1 MLPFRTGF
9 LTLKSRRRCQK
20 AGRKR
25 RNGVATWRAM
35 AEAGIRDYPRDEII
49 QHHAE
54 LQQLLLDMAARS
66 AGGRRASGRYK
77 AYDTARL
84 LYIKTVAFPSLRL
97 GKRIDTEDWRLLF
110 LPITSR
116 DDNGSASD
124 KEKLDRW
131 CKQHK
136 KDPRSKSSESYGLD
150 EKKQLT
156 VLEWVARNSEGYVPP
171 QPAQV
176 GRPRTYRLDDRVSK
190 DYAGCTLSELAH
202 DGMRKKLK
210 PNARVPGGQTL
221 LWFDS
226 LRYQWRFPEHVG
238 LFLALQELA
247 NSGCRTQG
255 NSGEVLITARH
266 ARAAYEQYA
275 RNDLEPRDDD
285 AILLAVDDAIDPNVF
300 EPVEPAFEKMDRISP
315 AQRDFFERTVKEME
329 TDPYDKWTSL
339 WKRAPD
345 ATLLDNTK
353 FDRTV
358 ADRYDLLDAFFWS
371 PSRLNQWKKL
381 GVEMPCARHGW
392 KHKKKV
398 TVKRRWASRLV
409 KDITRDFILAGQEC
423 VCSEC
428 RKELAARSLRS
439 RAVSLRCSG
448 RLADLAACA
457 AGCKSSVRRVCPSR
471 ERGCPRR
478 PLAIARTLST
488 GTLTRRTFT
497 LARPSAAAVAAARP
511 AFQRIGRPPRS
522 RGTPCVR
529 VCTDSLRS

>member
-1 MLPFRTGF
+1 V
-9 LTLKSRRRCQK
+9 SES
-20 AGRKR
+20 GRKR
-25 RNGVATWRAM
+25 SNGVATWRAM

-54 LQQLLLDMAARS
+54 LQQLLLDMAARQ
-66 AGGRRASGRYK
+66 AGGKCASGRYK

-150 EKKQLT
+150 KKKQLT

-171 QPAQV
+171 QAAQV

-202 DGMRKKLK
+202 DGMRKRLK

-226 LRYQWRFPEHVG
+226 VRYQWRFPEHVG

-255 NSGEVLITARH
+255 NSGEVVITARH

-275 RNDLEPRDDD
+275 RNDLEPRADD
-285 AILLAVDDAIDPNVF
+285 AILLAVGDEIDPNLF
-300 EPVEPAFEKMDRISP
+300 EPVGAAFETMNKISH
-315 AQRDFFERTVKEME
+315 AQRDFCERTVEEME

-353 FDRTV
+353 FDHTV
-358 ADRYDLLDAFFWS
+358 ADQYDLLDVFFWS
-371 PSRLNQWKKL
+371 PSRLKAWKKL
-381 GVEMPCARHGW
+381 GVEMPCARHGFN
-392 KHKKKV
+392 HADKV
-398 TVKRRWASRLV
+398 TVKQRWAFRLV
-409 KDITRDFILAGQEC
+409 KGVFFDSILAGQEC

-428 RKELAARSLRS
+428 RKEHGQVNKHYLAAKSANANESILGELKAKVDAASYNWMTYDPRITAYYRERFPFVALKLPAVVTHKVRS
-439 RAVSLRCSG
+439 RS
-448 RLADLAACA
+448 
-457 AGCKSSVRRVCPSR
+457 
-471 ERGCPRR
+471 RR
-478 PLAIARTLST
+478 PDARLNC
-488 GTLTRRTFT
+488 RD
-497 LARPSAAAVAAARP
+497 
-511 AFQRIGRPPRS
+511 RS
-522 RGTPCVR
+522 RLVCVPHR
-529 VCTDSLRS
+529 RRSQRKPSGCLLIRHRGSPATVSKTR

>member
-1 MLPFRTGF
+1 
-9 LTLKSRRRCQK
+9 
-20 AGRKR
+20 
-25 RNGVATWRAM
+25 M

-136 KDPRSKSSESYGLD
+136 KDPRSKSSDSYGLD

-266 ARAAYEQYA
+266 AREAYEQYA

-300 EPVEPAFEKMDRISP
+300 EPVEPAFEKMNRISP
-315 AQRDFFERTVKEME
+315 AQRGFFERTVKEME

-339 WKRAPD
+339 WKHAPD
-345 ATLLDNTK
+345 ATLLDNTT
-353 FDRTV
+353 FDQTV
-358 ADRYDLLDAFFWS
+358 ADRYDLIDAFFWS

-392 KHKKKV
+392 KHKEKV
-398 TVKRRWASRLV
+398 TVKRRWACRLV

-428 RKELAARSLRS
+428 RKEHEQLNKHYLAAKSASVDESILRELKAKVDAASYNWMTYDPRIIAFYHEKCPFVALKLPAVVTHKVRSRSRRPEAIEFSRPQSTRLCAAQAALSTEALWLLTHTAPKQTNHGLEETLTTLRSLE
-439 RAVSLRCSG
+439 A
-448 RLADLAACA
+448 
-457 AGCKSSVRRVCPSR
+457 
-471 ERGCPRR
+471 
-478 PLAIARTLST
+478 
-488 GTLTRRTFT
+488 
-497 LARPSAAAVAAARP
+497 SA
-511 AFQRIGRPPRS
+511 S
-522 RGTPCVR
+522 C
-529 VCTDSLRS
+529 LLL

>member
-1 MLPFRTGF
+1 
-9 LTLKSRRRCQK
+9 
-20 AGRKR
+20 
-25 RNGVATWRAM
+25 M

-84 LYIKTVAFPSLRL
+84 VYIKTVAFPSLRL

-116 DDNGSASD
+116 DDNGGAND

-136 KDPRSKSSESYGLD
+136 KDPRSKSSEVVWTRR
-150 EKKQLT
+150 KKQLT

-176 GRPRTYRLDDRVSK
+176 GRPCTYRLDDRVSK

-202 DGMRKKLK
+202 DGMRKKLN
-210 PNARVPGGQTL
+210 PNARVPGGQIAAMVRFL
-221 LWFDS
+221 EVPMAIPAACRALS
-226 LRYQWRFPEHVG
+226 RAARAREQWLPHARQF
-238 LFLALQELA
+238 
-247 NSGCRTQG
+247 
-255 NSGEVLITARH
+255 GEVLITARH
-266 ARAAYEQYA
+266 ARAAYDQYA
-275 RNDLEPRDDD
+275 RNDLAPRDDD

-300 EPVEPAFEKMDRISP
+300 EPVEPAFETMNRISP
-315 AQRDFFERTVKEME
+315 AQRDFCERTVKEME

-358 ADRYDLLDAFFWS
+358 ADRYDLLDVFFWS
-371 PSRLNQWKKL
+371 PSRPEAVEEAWSRDAVRAAWMEAQGQGDREAAVGVPPREGHHPRFHLGGPGVRLL
-381 GVEMPCARHGW
+381 GVPQGARA
-392 KHKKKV
+392 
-398 TVKRRWASRLV
+398 T
-409 KDITRDFILAGQEC
+409 Q
-423 VCSEC
+423 
-428 RKELAARSLRS
+428 
-439 RAVSLRCSG
+439 
-448 RLADLAACA
+448 
-457 AGCKSSVRRVCPSR
+457 
-471 ERGCPRR
+471 
-478 PLAIARTLST
+478 
-488 GTLTRRTFT
+488 
-497 LARPSAAAVAAARP
+497 
-511 AFQRIGRPPRS
+511 
-522 RGTPCVR
+522 
-529 VCTDSLRS
+529 

>member
-1 MLPFRTGF
+1 
-9 LTLKSRRRCQK
+9 
-20 AGRKR
+20 
-25 RNGVATWRAM
+25 M

-110 LPITSR
+110 LPITNR

-136 KDPRSKSSESYGLD
+136 KDPRSKSSDSYGLD

-275 RNDLEPRDDD
+275 RNDLEPRADD
-285 AILLAVDDAIDPNVF
+285 AILLAVDDEIDPNLF
-300 EPVEPAFEKMDRISP
+300 EAVGAAFETMNKISP
-315 AQRDFFERTVKEME
+315 AQRAFFERTVKEME
-329 TDPYDKWTSL
+329 TNPYDKWTSL

-345 ATLLDNTK
+345 ATLLDNTN
-353 FDRTV
+353 FDQTV
-358 ADRYDLLDAFFWS
+358 ADVYNLLDILFYS
-371 PSRLNQWKKL
+371 PR
-381 GVEMPCARHGW
+381 
-392 KHKKKV
+392 
-398 TVKRRWASRLV
+398 
-409 KDITRDFILAGQEC
+409 
-423 VCSEC
+423 
-428 RKELAARSLRS
+428 
-439 RAVSLRCSG
+439 
-448 RLADLAACA
+448 
-457 AGCKSSVRRVCPSR
+457 
-471 ERGCPRR
+471 
-478 PLAIARTLST
+478 
-488 GTLTRRTFT
+488 
-497 LARPSAAAVAAARP
+497 
-511 AFQRIGRPPRS
+511 
-522 RGTPCVR
+522 
-529 VCTDSLRS
+529 